1 MKKTFLLLFAFASSM
16 IAINAQDAPKSYD
29 GTASLDKKTSGPCV
43 SIKVGADVKTAMAVM
58 QDLLK
63 KEGFKDAKKKGN
75 TLQAEKTVFPTIS
88 TDYLNVYFGFVQAS
102 KDKKNPQTIV
112 NVFVSKGTT
121 NDFVTQSADPML
133 NANLKNFLDT
143 KFAPATYNNNVDKLR
158 EAKQKEIDKTK
169 NELDNLN
176 KTIDKRTKDISG
188 YEKDIDKANDNI
200 KKAKSDIESSKKQIE
215 TSKAL
220 LQKQQD
226 ELKAIR

>member
-1 MKKTFLLLFAFASSM
+1 MKKIFLLFFALATTFVAL
-16 IAINAQDAPKSYD
+16 NAQDTPKSFDYS
-29 GTASLDKKTSGPCV
+29 ANLDKKTSGTCV
-43 SIKVGADVKTAMAVM
+43 SVKVNADLKTAISVM

-75 TLQAEKTVFPTIS
+75 NLQAEKTVFPTIS
-88 TDYLNVYFGFVQAS
+88 TDYINIYFGFVQTS
-102 KDKKNPQTIV
+102 KDKKNPQTTV
-112 NVFVSKGTT
+112 NVFVSKGTD
-121 NDFVTQSADPML
+121 NNFLNAVADPQL
-133 NANLKNFLDT
+133 NANLKTFLDT
-143 KFAPATYNNNVDKLR
+143 KYVPAMYNDNVDKLR
-158 EAKQKEIDKTK
+158 EAKQKGIDKTK
-169 NELDNLN
+169 SDLDNLN

-226 ELKAIR
+226 ELKAIK